1 MKLSLN
7 WLNSLVDISDLS
19 TEEIEERAV
28 KAGFEIEEKIKIGS
42 GTNLVAGKV
51 IECHNHPDSDH
62 LHITKVDVGNEV
74 LDIVC
79 GAPNCREGIKVIVA
93 RVGAVLPGGE
103 IKAGV
108 IRGVAS
114 NGMLCSLQELGVD
127 KDMLKDDSCSHDGIE
142 ELDDS
147 FNVGDTDILKKLG
160 YDDTVLDLGIYA
172 NIPDCLAMHY
182 MAKEMAA
189 ILRRPCH
196 LPDFDGASDIGEKSN
211 FRLSSE
217 SENCPHFLVK
227 VCNSVTIKPSPA
239 WMQEHLR
246 ANGIKCINN
255 LVDISNYVMLET
267 GQPMH
272 FYDLRSNP
280 NKNITVKDNLNC
292 DYEAL
297 DENIYHI
304 EPGDIMITSDNEPI
318 GIGGIMGG
326 EGSKIQDDT
335 TAIIIESALFDH
347 AQIRRTANR
356 LGLQTEAAARYSKG
370 LEPLSQKKAMD
381 RAVQLLTELADAT
394 DFEETVECGSDN
406 YTPVSVTETLSHLNA
421 LIGKEYKLE
430 EVKEVLE
437 ALDFRPEFDGDSFV
451 CHIPSYRTDIS
462 IREDIDEEI
471 CRLTDFDDLKSSLP
485 LMPQTVGK
493 LSCAQSNRRTI
504 KNFLINKGLNEVIT
518 YSLVSKKYIEDSV
531 LNNGD
536 AIELL
541 SPLSE
546 DRRYVRTSLL
556 NSLLEVLSYNLGH
569 YNSNVNNFEISDVYY
584 NDHQESR
591 LGVIL
596 DGNLLESKV
605 KHITLKNDFYTLKGL
620 IVSLFDRLG
629 FEMGRVSV
637 EVNEIDT
644 VHFHPGISALVKMNG
659 RVIGIIGKL
668 HPAYATK
675 FKLKDVYAAEIILD
689 EINNSKPARTK
700 APEINKYPSISRD
713 ISIVVKDE
721 VEAYDLIRTAKKAGG
736 KLVKSVEIFDI
747 YKGEHIE
754 EGYKSVSLNIVYESK
769 EKTLKVDDIN
779 EPHNKIMNEL
789 NKAYNA
795 NLRG

>member
-172 NIPDCLAMHY
+172 NRPDCLAVHY

-280 NKNITVKDNLNC
+280 NKNIRLR
-292 DYEAL
+292 
-297 DENIYHI
+297 
-304 EPGDIMITSDNEPI
+304 IT
-318 GIGGIMGG
+318 
-326 EGSKIQDDT
+326 
-335 TAIIIESALFDH
+335 
-347 AQIRRTANR
+347 
-356 LGLQTEAAARYSKG
+356 
-370 LEPLSQKKAMD
+370 
-381 RAVQLLTELADAT
+381 
-394 DFEETVECGSDN
+394 
-406 YTPVSVTETLSHLNA
+406 
-421 LIGKEYKLE
+421 
-430 EVKEVLE
+430 
-437 ALDFRPEFDGDSFV
+437 
-451 CHIPSYRTDIS
+451 
-462 IREDIDEEI
+462 
-471 CRLTDFDDLKSSLP
+471 
-485 LMPQTVGK
+485 
-493 LSCAQSNRRTI
+493 
-504 KNFLINKGLNEVIT
+504 
-518 YSLVSKKYIEDSV
+518 
-531 LNNGD
+531 
-536 AIELL
+536 
-541 SPLSE
+541 
-546 DRRYVRTSLL
+546 
-556 NSLLEVLSYNLGH
+556 
-569 YNSNVNNFEISDVYY
+569 
-584 NDHQESR
+584 
-591 LGVIL
+591 
-596 DGNLLESKV
+596 
-605 KHITLKNDFYTLKGL
+605 
-620 IVSLFDRLG
+620 
-629 FEMGRVSV
+629 
-637 EVNEIDT
+637 
-644 VHFHPGISALVKMNG
+644 
-659 RVIGIIGKL
+659 
-668 HPAYATK
+668 
-675 FKLKDVYAAEIILD
+675 
-689 EINNSKPARTK
+689 
-700 APEINKYPSISRD
+700 
-713 ISIVVKDE
+713 
-721 VEAYDLIRTAKKAGG
+721 
-736 KLVKSVEIFDI
+736 
-747 YKGEHIE
+747 
-754 EGYKSVSLNIVYESK
+754 
-769 EKTLKVDDIN
+769 
-779 EPHNKIMNEL
+779 
-789 NKAYNA
+789 
-795 NLRG
+795 